1 METQLLVKSIDG
13 AAVTLPGYFRPAQQT
28 LAGCQCSQRWT
39 YSGTNETVLGTCINP
54 LGDPKGAWC
63 NYEPDSCT
71 NRTGEGLSQR
81 AIATTCLHHQAAGE
95 GRM

>member
-1 METQLLVKSIDG
+1 METQLLVTSIDG
-13 AAVTLPGYFRPAQQT
+13 AAVTLPGYFRPAQKT

-71 NRTGEGLSQR
+71 NRTGKGELLSQ
-81 AIATTCLHHQAAGE
+81 IATPLGHRMTVLHA
-95 GRM
+95 